1 MKQVCVVGLGYVGL
15 PLFRR
20 AVNVGYSVVGVD
32 KDIEVLTRLRRDE
45 LFLKA
50 LSSSCAIVNGS
61 DVILVCVPTPIKA
74 DKTPNL
80 TCINEALNDV
90 GKNLQ
95 KGQLVSIESTV
106 YPGYCEEIG
115 REILET
121 TSGLRAGDDFY
132 LVHCP
137 ERISPGDG
145 NWSVANIPRVI
156 GGINVIS
163 LDKGAQFYQ
172 TITEGR
178 IHSVKNMAEAEAAK
192 MVENAFRD
200 INIAF
205 VNELARSFD
214 GTNVDIKNVI
224 DASATKPFG
233 YMPFYPG
240 LGVGGH
246 CIPVDPEYLISAAK
260 NRGFEHEIMKLARR
274 VNDGMVG
281 HVADKLKVLITTN
294 GILKPRIAILG
305 LAYKP
310 NIADTRESQA
320 LRLRDLLISRGYDV
334 MTYDPYVSPSNK
346 TIESSLKRV
355 NIVILATA
363 HHSFSNLVEQI
374 NDHSNIKIVLD
385 TTNSLDGSDLNKARY
400 SGIGRSL

>member
-1 MKQVCVVGLGYVGL
+1 M
-15 PLFRR
+15 
-20 AVNVGYSVVGVD
+20 
-32 KDIEVLTRLRRDE
+32 I
-45 LFLKA
+45 
-50 LSSSCAIVNGS
+50 AI
-61 DVILVCVPTPIKA
+61 LLLCVPTPINA

-80 TCINEALNDV
+80 TCLNGALNDV

-106 YPGYCEEIG
+106 YPGYCETVG
-115 REILET
+115 CEILET
-121 TSGLRAGDDFY
+121 VSGLRAGEDFN

-137 ERISPGDG
+137 ERINPGDG

-156 GGINVIS
+156 GGVNAVS
-163 LDKGAQFYQ
+163 LDHGTQLYQ
-172 TITEGR
+172 TITDGG
-178 IHSVKNMAEAEAAK
+178 IHPVKNMAEAEAAK

-205 VNELARSFD
+205 VNELAKSFD

-260 NRGFEHEIMKLARR
+260 IRGFEHEIIKLARQ
-274 VNDGMVG
+274 VNDGMVEY
-281 HVADKLKVLITTN
+281 VADKLKELIATN
-294 GILKPRIAILG
+294 DILNPRIAIIG
-305 LAYKP
+305 LTYKP

-320 LRLRDLLISRGYDV
+320 LRLRDLLLSRGYDV
-334 MTYDPYVSPSNK
+334 ITYDPHISPASES
-346 TIESSLKRV
+346 IESLLKQAD
-355 NIVILATA
+355 IVILATA
-363 HHSFSNLVEQI
+363 HRSFNDLVEQI
-374 NDHSNIKIVLD
+374 NNHSNIKIVLD
-385 TTNSLDGSDLNKARY
+385 TTNSLNGGELSKAKY
-400 SGIGRSL
+400 SGVGR